1 MGINEKRCVDR
12 YKQELGAKGEDVARD
27 MYKIKG
33 YRIVQRN
40 FKCRVGEIDL
50 ICAKD
55 KLLVFCEVK
64 ARTRLAFGMPAESV
78 DEKKMRHIR
87 RVASSYLSQGLRLN
101 RLYKEFDIRFD
112 VVEVIFVGNK
122 CEVNH
127 IENAF
132 EGSGSI

>member
-1 MGINEKRCVDR
+1 MGAKKVDR
-12 YKQELGAKGEDVARD
+12 YRQELGEKGESLARD

-33 YRIVQRN
+33 YRIVCRN

-55 KLLVFCEVK
+55 KLLVFSEVK
-64 ARTRLAFGMPAESV
+64 TRTRLTFGLPAEAV

-87 RVASSYLSQGLRLN
+87 RVAASYLSQGLRLH

-112 VVEVIFVGNK
+112 IVEVIFVGNK